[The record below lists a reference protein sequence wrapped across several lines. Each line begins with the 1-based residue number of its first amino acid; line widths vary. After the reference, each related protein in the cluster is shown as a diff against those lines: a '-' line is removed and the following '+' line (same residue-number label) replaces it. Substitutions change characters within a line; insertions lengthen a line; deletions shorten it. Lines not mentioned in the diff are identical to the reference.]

1 MRAVM
6 AAPLVKPQYGP
17 SLPALL
23 APRVRALPRGA
34 QRAVAVGAVLAA
46 VAVLAALALIVVR
59 HDASTRSAVV
69 RKPVAFNL
77 IWTGALVRT
86 TPRGAELLRL
96 TSQPGA
102 ANLQRFA
109 AAPLRLPPYRGEP
122 SGLLPLYAETVML
135 PKIRRE
141 FPGAVVRGE
150 GKARINDLP
159 GYQINFQGTLGG
171 RVVYGRRVA
180 LLPDQTGAREGADL
194 ELLATRSPAV
204 PRADAVGANGALK
217 TPYRSFRLG
226 TSRP

>member
-1 MRAVM
+1 MRAAM

-23 APRVRALPRGA
+23 APRVRALPRRTR
-34 QRAVAVGAVLAA
+34 RAVAVVAGIAA
-46 VAVLAALALIVVR
+46 LAVLAALALLVVR
-59 HDASTRSAVV
+59 HDESTHSAVV

-77 IWTGALVRT
+77 IWTSGLVRA
-86 TPRGAELLRL
+86 TPRGDELLRL
-96 TSQPGA
+96 TSPPGA
-102 ANLQRFA
+102 ANLQRLVVF
-109 AAPLRLPPYRGEP
+109 PLLLPPYRGEP

-171 RVVYGRRVA
+171 RVVYGRRVV
-180 LLPDQTGAREGADL
+180 LLPDQTGVRVGADL